1 VSARGPLAEV
11 RALMAQD
18 RFARGI
24 GVRLVEV
31 GPGRAVTRLRLRP
44 GHLNGAG
51 VVQGGAVFTL
61 ADLAFAAACN
71 SNGTVALALDVSI
84 TYARAATKGTLEA
97 TAVQEAVSR
106 RVSVCSVT
114 VRGDDGEVVA
124 LFRGT
129 AYRKDD
135 PIASAL
141 RKPPRRRTRR
151 A

>member
-1 VSARGPLAEV
+1 MSAPVAEV

-18 RFARGI
+18 RFARSI

-31 GPGRAVTRLRLRP
+31 GAGRAVARLRIRP
-44 GHLNGAG
+44 EHLNGAG
-51 VVQGGAVFTL
+51 VVQGGAIFTL

-71 SNGTVALALDVSI
+71 SNGTIALALDVTI
-84 TYARAATKGTLEA
+84 TYARATSKGTLEA
-97 TAVQEAVSR
+97 TAVQDAVSR

-114 VRGDDGEVVA
+114 VRDAAGEVVA

-129 AYRKDD
+129 AYRKDE

-141 RKPPRRRTRR
+141 RPGRPARTRR
-151 A
+151 RR